1 MSDAL
6 WSGRLIRAFKVLD
19 DFRSEALDIE
29 IDTDLLA
36 LRVVR
41 ALDHLIELRGKRNV
55 LRVDNGP
62 EVISDALGNWA
73 ERDGIALRFI

>member
-19 DFRSEALDIE
+19 DFRREALDIE
-29 IDTDLLA
+29 IATDLLA

-41 ALDHLIELRGKRNV
+41 ALDRLIELRGKPNV

-62 EVISDALGNWA
+62 EFISDALGNWA
-73 ERDGIALRFI
+73 ERNGIALRFI

>member
-1 MSDAL
+1 MSDGAL
-6 WSGRLIRAFKVLD
+6 YKCLIRAFKVLD
-19 DFRSEALDIE
+19 DFRREALAIE

-41 ALDHLIELRGKRNV
+41 ALGHLIELRGKPNV

-62 EVISDALGNWA
+62 EVISGALGNWA
-73 ERDGIALRFI
+73 ERNGIALRFI